1 MRSAAFTGCIM
12 GKIKEKNYLTYY
24 KKRKFKEIIKKKI
37 SLVTLWFMSWNS
49 SFYPK
54 VQYSFYV
61 CMYFNK
67 NLQFIFE
74 ITQEKNNKI
83 LHIGSYFKGK
93 LRIK

>member
-1 MRSAAFTGCIM
+1 
-12 GKIKEKNYLTYY
+12 
-24 KKRKFKEIIKKKI
+24 
-37 SLVTLWFMSWNS
+37 MSWNS

-93 LRIK
+93 LRIKQHKLSYNSNLLYCKSTNIVTLLKSYYN